1 MQLLRA
7 KAGIIFKMTSGDEV
21 GGTSSSLT
29 EMSPMSSKLNILSSR
44 DVKKESGAPTT
55 YSLSSHSIGPPP
67 LVQSRDDCSS
77 TQSADGTKLV
87 APFEVVSSMNHTVSN
102 GVGLDGTIS
111 RSNQTTQTSS
121 SKSKKCSSNITTS
134 GRWTSA
140 EHEAFLE
147 GLKIYGR
154 EWKKVANCIP
164 TRTSAQIRS
173 HAQKYL

>member
-1 MQLLRA
+1 
-7 KAGIIFKMTSGDEV
+7 MTTVHQV

-29 EMSPMSSKLNILSSR
+29 KLPPVVPSKLDILPSC
-44 DVKKESGAPTT
+44 DIKKESGAPVTYT
-55 YSLSSHSIGPPP
+55 YSATRPIIGPPP

-77 TQSADGTKLV
+77 TQSADGAKLIV
-87 APFEVVSSMNHTVSN
+87 PFEVVSSMNSKVSN
-102 GVGLDGTIS
+102 GVGPSIIS
-111 RSNQTTQTSS
+111 QSNQAQTSS
-121 SKSKKCSSNITTS
+121 SKSKKNNTTS
-134 GRWTSA
+134 GRWTAA

-154 EWKKVANCIP
+154 EWKKVASCIP

>member
-1 MQLLRA
+1 
-7 KAGIIFKMTSGDEV
+7 MTTVHQV

-29 EMSPMSSKLNILSSR
+29 KLPPVVPSKLDILPSC
-44 DVKKESGAPTT
+44 DIKKESGAPVTYT
-55 YSLSSHSIGPPP
+55 YSATRPIIGPPP

-77 TQSADGTKLV
+77 TQSADGAKLIV
-87 APFEVVSSMNHTVSN
+87 PFEVVSSMNSKVSN
-102 GVGLDGTIS
+102 GVSPSIIS
-111 RSNQTTQTSS
+111 QSNQAQTSS
-121 SKSKKCSSNITTS
+121 SKSKKNNTTS
-134 GRWTSA
+134 GRWTAA

-154 EWKKVANCIP
+154 EWKKVASCIP